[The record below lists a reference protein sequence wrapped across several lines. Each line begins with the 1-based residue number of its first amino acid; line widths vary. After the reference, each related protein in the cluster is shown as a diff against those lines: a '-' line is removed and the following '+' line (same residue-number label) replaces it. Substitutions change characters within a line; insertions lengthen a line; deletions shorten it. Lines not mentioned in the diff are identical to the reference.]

1 MYNKNYCSAA
11 QNSSFW
17 KRFLVRLLLQKKARW
32 KKMGL
37 TAVVLLQPPEKSTHN
52 SVGQRHTCPLQQ
64 QSKRSSRNCYEAFFF
79 LSASWHGHEAGSQ
92 EFTHRVSVCL
102 TEHREKKEK
111 SLLYN
116 REICWE
122 WSTATAGARAKQK
135 HERGPKLSA
144 KPCLSGWG
152 GGGGET
158 RWRPRRPRN
167 LSHLSASVMSSFFVE
182 IERHATASVTQIFY
196 ITHCVTEIIEPR

>member
-64 QSKRSSRNCYEAFFF
+64 QSKRSSRNCDEAFFF

-102 TEHREKKEK
+102 TEHRGKKEK

-116 REICWE
+116 REICCE
-122 WSTATAGARAKQK
+122 WSKSTNAGRSRPLSPAC
-135 HERGPKLSA
+135 RGGVGGQDGGRGVPETSAILAQAWWVVFLWRLSDMLQPLWH
-144 KPCLSGWG
+144 KYSTL
-152 GGGGET
+152 
-158 RWRPRRPRN
+158 
-167 LSHLSASVMSSFFVE
+167 H
-182 IERHATASVTQIFY
+182 TASLRLLNLVK
-196 ITHCVTEIIEPR
+196 